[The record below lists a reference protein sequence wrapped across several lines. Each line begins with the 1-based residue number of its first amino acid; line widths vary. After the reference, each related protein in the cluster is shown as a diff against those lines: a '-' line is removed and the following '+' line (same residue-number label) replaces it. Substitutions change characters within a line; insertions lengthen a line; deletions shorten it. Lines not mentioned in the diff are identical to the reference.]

1 MCSYCSFLI
10 LSITFGLRAL
20 LGGPLAYSFTC
31 VPEIQMKWIYT
42 FTHRLPVPDSYL
54 TFLLSSPTSCFT
66 YRILAPRPMPDP
78 FPFLHHLVIGPSRT
92 GEDPDSFLMTWNY
105 WRPSFP
111 SGYCVY
117 SLRFSTARGERLTVQ
132 VSALRAERLVGLSL
146 DEEYLGTA
154 ADCGGRVCREATRA
168 RRAQIR
174 EEGQYMFLGHFS
186 SSGTIFNILVLG

>member
-1 MCSYCSFLI
+1 M
-10 LSITFGLRAL
+10 
-20 LGGPLAYSFTC
+20 
-31 VPEIQMKWIYT
+31 
-42 FTHRLPVPDSYL
+42 
-54 TFLLSSPTSCFT
+54 
-66 YRILAPRPMPDP
+66 
-78 FPFLHHLVIGPSRT
+78 
-92 GEDPDSFLMTWNY
+92 
-105 WRPSFP
+105 
-111 SGYCVY
+111 
-117 SLRFSTARGERLTVQ
+117 Q